1 MLPRHAEDLHFDI
14 EHSPFSEAITF
25 VIDESCLVDTGRTL
39 PEVEMD
45 CAFTGVD
52 MEHAHEEYVIEYSHG
67 AGLVG
72 VWLFGLFDESS
83 EKDDAAKT
91 ARRKPRVTV
100 FRWPKAA
107 RAGTKVLVRGREF
120 TAASFEKD
128 ANLGMVVWLR

>member
-1 MLPRHAEDLHFDI
+1 MLPRHAEDLRFDI
-14 EHSPFSEAITF
+14 ERSPFSEAIAF

-45 CAFTGVD
+45 YAFTGVD
-52 MEHAHEEYVIEYSHG
+52 MEKAHEEYILHWLG
-67 AGLVG
+67 GGLIDVL
-72 VWLFGLFDESS
+72 VFGIFDDST
-83 EKDDAAKT
+83 EKDDAAKA

-120 TAASFEKD
+120 TVASFERD